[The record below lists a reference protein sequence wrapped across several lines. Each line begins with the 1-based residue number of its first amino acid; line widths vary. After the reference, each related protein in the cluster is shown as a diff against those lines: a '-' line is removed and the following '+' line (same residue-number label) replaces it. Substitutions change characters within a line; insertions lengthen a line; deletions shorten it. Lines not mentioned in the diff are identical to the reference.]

1 MRIDVHWHHV
11 PPAFAEAVL
20 SGALPINGTVERD
33 GDKATLV
40 LASGFKQGLFPKLTD
55 PAAAIAHMDEVGLD
69 VVAPA
74 IAPPLMHY
82 DADAEMAIEICRAMN
97 DGLAES
103 AGQYPERFRPLA
115 NLPMQDP
122 AAAIE
127 ELRRSVQEL
136 GFPGAQIGTN
146 VNDRNI
152 GGEEFHPFW
161 ATVKELDA
169 LIWFHPFSPMGRK
182 DRLRTHFQGN
192 FTGLPVDTAAA
203 ISSLIFDGVYEK
215 YGPLKTG
222 FSHGCGAF
230 PYLVSRWEHGYHAR
244 LAGKIELVRA
254 PMQYL
259 DSIYA
264 DGLTHSD
271 LALRFLVEV
280 VGEDHVVLGS
290 DYPFDMGLEDP
301 NKEMER
307 AIADPNIREKI
318 GWKTAAALLG
328 METD

>member
-1 MRIDVHWHHV
+1 MRIDLHWHQV
-11 PPAFAEAVL
+11 PPSFAEAVL
-20 SGALPINGTVERD
+20 SGALAINGTVERD
-33 GDKATLV
+33 GDQVTIV
-40 LASGFKQGLFPKLTD
+40 LASGFKQGIFAKLTD
-55 PAAAIAHMDEVGLD
+55 PALAVAHMDEVGLD

-82 DADAEMAIEICRAMN
+82 DADPAMAIKICHAIN

-103 AGQYPERFRPLA
+103 AEAYPDRFRPLA

-122 AAAIE
+122 AAAVA
-127 ELRRSVQEL
+127 ELRRAVEDL

-161 ATVKELDA
+161 AAVKELDA
-169 LIWFHPFSPMGRK
+169 LIWFHPFTPMGRK
-182 DRLRTHFQGN
+182 DRLRTHFQAN
-192 FTGLPVDTAAA
+192 LTGLPVDTAAA
-203 ISSLIFDGVYEK
+203 ISSLVFDGIYEK

-230 PYLVSRWEHGYHAR
+230 PYIVSRWEHGYQAR
-244 LAGKIELVRA
+244 LEGKIDPIKA
-254 PMQYL
+254 PMQYM

-280 VGEDHVVLGS
+280 VGADHVVLGS

-301 NKEMER
+301 NGEMER
-307 AIADPNIREKI
+307 AIADPEVREQI
-318 GWKTAAALLG
+318 GWRTAAALLG
-328 METD
+328 LEN